1 LADLGGDLPAER
13 SSANC
18 RILGN
23 QVLSRALKIASLL
36 ASPNTPEVVVGEL
49 QRSSPKHRHRAS
61 LPKSRRRTLAHAAG
75 AVVAV
80 AALLA
85 TGSGYWMAHGVLSG
99 ITVSDALG
107 AEDPKS
113 SGDGM
118 NILLIGLD
126 SRKDQNGDDLPW
138 SLLKHLHAGDS
149 DDGGYNTNTLIL
161 AHVGADDKVSAFS
174 IPRDDWV
181 SFNGVPGYNH
191 IKIKEAYGL
200 TKQYV
205 EQKMINKGVSDQ
217 KQLET
222 KGREAARAATLKA
235 VRQLTGAPIDYFAE
249 VNLAGFYDLA
259 NNLGGVDVCL
269 KHAVYDE
276 YSGADFPAGRQTLDA
291 AQALAFVRQRHG
303 LENGDLDRTHRQQAF
318 LSSVM
323 HQLQD
328 TGTFTNLTK
337 LKGLMAVARKD
348 VVLSAGW
355 DENMFRKMGELA
367 GGSIEYRTLP
377 VVRYDNIN
385 GQDVNIVDPAAI
397 KAEVAAAFG
406 SSSSSTSTATA
417 AIPSPSTVVDV
428 VNASSVGGLASKV
441 ARTLKHD
448 GYTTGAV
455 RDRVRGEPTSTT
467 IEYAPGADADAR
479 EVAGLLGID
488 APGKPNRTLQY
499 GHIQIVID
507 DNFSVPAQD
516 ESGAES
522 DSPTTTYGSYGWQS
536 SKTTDTTSPSPD
548 RGVPIDGGGVPCVN

>member
-1 LADLGGDLPAER
+1 M
-13 SSANC
+13 
-18 RILGN
+18 
-23 QVLSRALKIASLL
+23 
-36 ASPNTPEVVVGEL
+36 
-49 QRSSPKHRHRAS
+49 
-61 LPKSRRRTLAHAAG
+61 
-75 AVVAV
+75 AV
-80 AALLA
+80 ATLLV

-99 ITVSDALG
+99 ITVSQALS

-138 SLLKHLHAGDS
+138 SVLKHLHAGDS

-205 EQKMINKGVSDQ
+205 EQKMIDKGVSDQ

-235 VRQLTGAPIDYFAE
+235 VRKLTGAPIDYFAE

-259 NNLGGVDVCL
+259 NSLGGVDVCL
-269 KHAVYDE
+269 KHAVYDD
-276 YSGADFPAGRQTLDA
+276 YSGANFPAGPQTLDA

-328 TGTFTNLTK
+328 SGTFTNIGK

-355 DENMFRKMGELA
+355 DEDMFRKMGAL
-367 GGSIEYRTLP
+367 GGRLYRIPNPARGALRQHQRP
-377 VVRYDNIN
+377 RRQHRRPR
-385 GQDVNIVDPAAI
+385 GDPSRSDGCFRDI
-397 KAEVAAAFG
+397 
-406 SSSSSTSTATA
+406 
-417 AIPSPSTVVDV
+417 IV
-428 VNASSVGGLASKV
+428 VNDNDY
-441 ARTLKHD
+441 R
-448 GYTTGAV
+448 
-455 RDRVRGEPTSTT
+455 RDTQPFDCRRRGERQQRRRPCRQGGPHA
-467 IEYAPGADADAR
+467 EARRLHHRLGARPGSR
-479 EVAGLLGID
+479 
-488 APGKPNRTLQY
+488 
-499 GHIQIVID
+499 
-507 DNFSVPAQD
+507 
-516 ESGAES
+516 
-522 DSPTTTYGSYGWQS
+522 
-536 SKTTDTTSPSPD
+536 
-548 RGVPIDGGGVPCVN
+548 